1 MLPPP
6 RVERP
11 RKSTRKEPMTRIG
24 VWIVDN
30 VITPFI
36 PPNTVKMVV
45 RIIKPMA
52 PAQKFKP
59 QRYSKK
65 IPPVR
70 AVTLTLVRM

>member
-1 MLPPP
+1 M
-6 RVERP
+6 VE
-11 RKSTRKEPMTRIG
+11 S
-24 VWIVDN
+24 

-45 RIIKPMA
+45 RMIRPMA

-70 AVTLTLVRM
+70 AVTLTFVRM

>member
-1 MLPPP
+1 
-6 RVERP
+6 
-11 RKSTRKEPMTRIG
+11 MTRIG
-24 VWIVDN
+24 VWMVDN

>member
-1 MLPPP
+1 
-6 RVERP
+6 
-11 RKSTRKEPMTRIG
+11 MTRIG
-24 VWIVDN
+24 VWMVDN

-59 QRYSKK
+59 QDIQKDTTCKGCNTHLSKDVSYEGDDRE
-65 IPPVR
+65 P
-70 AVTLTLVRM
+70 